1 MIGMYVRKK
10 ALYYILGVLAI
21 VALASMG
28 PLCLLGS
35 DASLSVAAA
44 VLRLPR
50 RSLLEFSAGRAFD
63 ACATSWMYVLLAVIA
78 ALPSASCVYEELAS
92 RFYMGVEQRMGK
104 YRYAYSRLLY
114 AAASG
119 GALSAAGLGAY
130 ALAVSCI
137 FPLNPIYA
145 GGQEAYG
152 GGAMTAASL
161 LLSLGS
167 RILYMASYGMVMSM
181 MATFLVFL
189 YPDLYTCL
197 GALFILGYLLK
208 DVAMADAM
216 LLPWGMA
223 AALAAGCGIL
233 WKAKGGRA

>member
-1 MIGMYVRKK
+1 MMGMYVRKK
-10 ALYYILGVLAI
+10 GFYYILGVLAI
-21 VALASMG
+21 VVLASMG
-28 PLCLLGS
+28 SLRLLDS
-35 DASLSVAAA
+35 DASLSVAVA

-50 RSLLEFSAGRAFD
+50 SSLLEFSSERAFD

-78 ALPSASCVYEELAS
+78 AIPSASCIYEELAS

-104 YRYAYSRLLY
+104 YRYAYSRMLF
-114 AAASG
+114 AGVSG

-145 GGQEAYG
+145 GSQGAYG
-152 GGAMTAASL
+152 DGSMTAASL
-161 LLSLGS
+161 LLSLGLK
-167 RILYMASYGMVMSM
+167 ILYMASYGMAMSM
-181 MATFLVFL
+181 FATFLVFL

-208 DVAMADAM
+208 DAAMAGAM

-223 AALAAGCGIL
+223 AALAAACGIL
-233 WKAKGGRA
+233 WRVKGGRA